1 MILKVI
7 QDKKILFSI
16 GSIFI
21 SILVLYLKYLAWYT
35 TDSVAFYS
43 DMLETLINVAAAI
56 LGCIALIFASRP
68 ADKLHPYGHQKAEY
82 ISAAIEGLLVLVTA
96 ILIMYESIEGWYHP
110 RLPTAPFIGILF
122 NASAGVVNLIWCII
136 LIKVGKKYC
145 SPALIA
151 GGEHILS
158 DVWTTVGLICGFT
171 LIPII
176 RWAPLDSILGFLIAL
191 NVIRMG
197 FHVIIESFN
206 GLMDKAPSPQVIEH
220 IYEIIQKNA
229 PEALDFHMVRF
240 RQVGAITFIDFH
252 LVVPGVMDVYTAHNI
267 CDRIELALKK
277 SIGSVSINIH
287 VEPED
292 KIKNTSQLV

>member
-7 QDKKILFSI
+7 QDKKILFSV
-16 GSIFI
+16 GSIFV

-35 TDSVAFYS
+35 TNSVAFYS

-68 ADKLHPYGHQKAEY
+68 ADRQHPYGHQKAEY
-82 ISAAIEGLLVLVTA
+82 ISAAIEGLLVLTTA
-96 ILIMYESIEGWYHP
+96 ALIIYESFLAWQHP
-110 RLPTAPFIGILF
+110 KLPTAPFIGILF
-122 NASAGVVNLIWCII
+122 NGSAGVVNLVWCII

-158 DVWTTVGLICGFT
+158 DVWTTVGLICGFV
-171 LIPII
+171 LIPLIQ
-176 RWAPLDSILGFLIAL
+176 WALLDAILGFCIAL
-191 NVIRMG
+191 NVLRMG

-206 GLMDKAPSPQVIEH
+206 GLMDQAPPKQITEH

-229 PEALDFHMVRF
+229 PEALNFHMMRF
-240 RQVGAITFIDFH
+240 RQVGAVTFIDFH
-252 LVVPGVMDVYTAHNI
+252 LVVPGKMDVYTAHKI
-267 CDRIELALKK
+267 CDRIEIALKK
-277 SIGSVSINIH
+277 AIGYISINIH
-287 VEPED
+287 IEPESE
-292 KIKNTSQLV
+292 IKTDSL